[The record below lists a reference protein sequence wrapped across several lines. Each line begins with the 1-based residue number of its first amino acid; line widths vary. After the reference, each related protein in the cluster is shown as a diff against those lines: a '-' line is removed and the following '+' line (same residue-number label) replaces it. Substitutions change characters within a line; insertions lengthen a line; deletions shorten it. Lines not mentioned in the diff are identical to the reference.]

1 MAEEQ
6 TTDMYD
12 VLEALEAVI
21 TAAPKTER
29 DALAEVMDSYAKD
42 CADDYWWSVGPQSP
56 TLLHHL
62 INTIEFAM
70 ADVVPKRERVVRLA
84 ARKPEG
90 DH

>member
-12 VLEALEAVI
+12 MLEALEAVI
-21 TAAPKTER
+21 TAAPKPER
-29 DALAEVMDSYAKD
+29 DVLAEVMDSYAKD
-42 CADDYWWSVGPQSP
+42 CPDDYWWSVGPQSP

-70 ADVVPKRERVVRLA
+70 ADFVPKRERVVHLA
-84 ARKPEG
+84 ARNPEG
-90 DH
+90 NH

>member
-21 TAAPKTER
+21 TAAPKAER
-29 DALAEVMDSYAKD
+29 DALAEAMDSYAKD
-42 CADDYWWSVGPQSP
+42 CPDDYWWSVGPQSP
-56 TLLHHL
+56 TLLHHV
-62 INTIEFAM
+62 INTIEFGM

-84 ARKPEG
+84 ARKPEEN
-90 DH
+90 H